1 MTSLGI
7 SNCTKKNWKSV
18 YNTCQ
23 QPVSHVHVTVRWTH
37 PYENKALVS
46 ICYNRYKTTTVGAGP
61 SAPAFVR
68 TFHPRVGGL
77 FGSSRNAGAM

>member
-18 YNTCQ
+18 YNSLC
-23 QPVSHVHVTVRWTH
+23 HTVRWTH